1 MGLFWRKDESA
12 APGAA
17 ADAMAAGRSEAMSRR
32 GRGLGFGEWLDRMGG
47 GGIVSSGW
55 SAQEIRGYR
64 SLRACVPI
72 VDAAVS
78 RLVRLCGGF
87 EVKTGDE
94 RLDGELT
101 AWGRE
106 LDTGHG
112 GRGVDGFLDAY
123 LDSLLVCGRA
133 AAEMV
138 YGEDGEVRGV
148 VCLDP
153 AALMPRTGASALD
166 FELCRIDRTGRA
178 GEAIDGGRL
187 LFSTLSPEPTAPY
200 GVSLLRSIGGVCEKL
215 MTIFD
220 AVGASWERFGSPR
233 YAVTVRDA
241 DSLFG
246 DDERL
251 EKIAEQWTRVMTSSA
266 GFSSDFVAAGD
277 LDVKVIG
284 ADGQDMSAAEPARLL
299 CEQIVAKLGIPPF
312 LLGLSW
318 SSTERMSTQ
327 QADLLTSEIDAVR
340 RTVTPALEKLFGA
353 ELKARGEG
361 ARAHIEWANVSL
373 QDEVELAKAELYRMQ
388 AKEIA
393 EGL

>member
-1 MGLFWRKDESA
+1 MGIFSRKDERFA
-12 APGAA
+12 GAA
-17 ADAMAAGRSEAMSRR
+17 AMAAGRSEVMSRR
-32 GRGLGFGEWLDRMGG
+32 GHGLGFGEWLDRMGSG
-47 GGIVSSGW
+47 GSTVSGGGW
-55 SAQEIRGYR
+55 SAQEMRGYR

-87 EVKTGDE
+87 EVKTGDDA
-94 RLDGELT
+94 LDRELM

-106 LDTGHG
+106 LSTGYG

-138 YGEDGEVRGV
+138 VGEDGRVKGV
-148 VCLDP
+148 LCLDP
-153 AALMPRTGASALD
+153 AGLMPRVGRSALD
-166 FELCRIDRTGRA
+166 FELCRLDRAGRA
-178 GEAIDGGRL
+178 GEAIDGEKL

-200 GVSLLRSIGGVCEKL
+200 GVSLLRSLAGVCEKL
-215 MTIFD
+215 MVIFD
-220 AVGASWERFGSPR
+220 AIGASWGRFGSPK

-251 EKIAEQWTRVMTSSA
+251 ERIAEQWTRVMTSAS
-266 GFSSDFVAAGD
+266 GFASDFVAAGD

-284 ADGQDMSAAEPARLL
+284 ADGQEMSAAEPARLL

-340 RTVTPALEKLFGA
+340 RTVTPAIEKLFGCEA
-353 ELKARGEG
+353 AARGADE
-361 ARAHIEWANVSL
+361 IVTVEWSNVSL

-388 AKEIA
+388 AKEIEA
-393 EGL
+393 SI